1 MFHLLN
7 CSIFPFSVS
16 HKNFWMCADTLDE
29 KKNDKLKEIID
40 DYFEKQEILNE
51 FKQREEDQDE
61 KQV

>member
-1 MFHLLN
+1 
-7 CSIFPFSVS
+7 
-16 HKNFWMCADTLDE
+16 MCADTLDE

-51 FKQREEDQDE
+51 FKQREKDQDE